1 MSIRT
6 TLAALIVVALPLVAA
21 PSAFADPYEGHS
33 GGGLHNATVSLGL
46 ALGDPSAFDLK
57 LWTGQGSG
65 FDFGVGFRRF
75 TKRVGIYA
83 EYELGLADFWI
94 GHSVWSVFY
103 LGLGGAI
110 SLHDG
115 KDELSVA
122 LIIPIGIN
130 FRFKVPFEIFLE
142 ARPGV
147 DLVGNGDRFGIGG
160 QLGIRLIF

>member
-6 TLAALIVVALPLVAA
+6 TLAALIVVALPLVMA
-21 PSAFADPYEGHS
+21 PSAFADPYEGRTNNQLQH
-33 GGGLHNATVSLGL
+33 ATVSLGL

-57 LWTGQGSG
+57 LWTGEGSG
-65 FDFGVGFRRF
+65 FDFGIGFRRF
-75 TKRVGIYA
+75 TKRVGFYA

-103 LGLGGAI
+103 IGIGGAV
-110 SLHDG
+110 SLQDHD
-115 KDELSVA
+115 DDLSVA

-130 FRFKVPFEIFLE
+130 FRFSVPFEIFLE

>member
-6 TLAALIVVALPLVAA
+6 TLAALIVVALPLIAA
-21 PSAFADPYEGHS
+21 PSAFADPYEGHAHA
-33 GGGLHNATVSLGL
+33 GLRHATASLGV
-46 ALGDPSAFDLK
+46 AVGDPSALDLK
-57 LWTGQGSG
+57 LWTGEGSG
-65 FDFGVGFRRF
+65 FDFGIGFRRF
-75 TKRVGIYA
+75 TQRIGFYG

-94 GHSVWSVFY
+94 GDDVWSVFY
-103 LGLGGAI
+103 LGIGAAV
-110 SLHDG
+110 SLHDAH
-115 KDELSVA
+115 DDLSVA

-130 FRFKVPFEIFLE
+130 FRFNVPFEIFLE